1 MLNKWECGA
10 RDCKSTAV
18 GSGGALGLRA
28 IGWWFE
34 SGEPTFCPLHRPDKT
49 EKRAAAILCGVA
61 GPCAHCKGDL
71 EADKIQ
77 FLIAQY
83 LELMGEDLA
92 FHKKYAERWDAA
104 EDHRSEQR

>member
-1 MLNKWECGA
+1 MLNKW
-10 RDCKSTAV
+10 DCHAPGCQSTAV
-18 GSGGALGLRA
+18 GSGSALGLRA

-34 SGEPTFCPLHRPDKT
+34 AGEPTYCPAHRPDKT
-49 EKRAAAILCGVA
+49 EKRVTDVPCNAV
-61 GPCAHCKGDL
+61 GPCAPCKGEL

-92 FHKKYAERWDAA
+92 FHKKYAKRWDAA
-104 EDHRSEQR
+104 DDLRSEQR